1 MKNYI
6 ETERIVMR
14 PIKLSD
20 ANDIF
25 EYAKDEDT
33 GPRAG
38 WQPHKDIEETK
49 NIIDMWTSSD
59 CKEINFA
66 IVYKPDNKVI
76 GTMGYSAK
84 ERNNKNTIVQ
94 DLIKQGN
101 KLFEIG
107 FVVSKSYWGKGVA
120 TECLNA
126 MLDYLFTNEDIDMVI
141 TCHAE
146 PNIGSSRVQD
156 KCGMKIIG
164 SHQNERPWYKTNN
177 TNHIVRAKTREEWEQ
192 EKTNTI

>member
-6 ETERIVMR
+6 ETERIIMR
-14 PIKLSD
+14 PVELGD
-20 ANDIF
+20 AEDIF
-25 EYAKDEDT
+25 EYAQDEET

-38 WQPHKDIEETK
+38 WPPHKNIEETK
-49 NIIDMWTSSD
+49 QIINKWTAPD

-66 IVYKPDNKVI
+66 IIYKPDNKVI
-76 GTMGYSAK
+76 GTMGYTRK

-94 DLIKQGN
+94 DLIKNGKKLVEVGN
-101 KLFEIG
+101 VI
-107 FVVSKSYWGKGVA
+107 SKTYWGRGLS
-120 TECLNA
+120 TECLKA

-146 PNIGSSRVQD
+146 PNIGSSKVQD

-164 SHQNERPWYKTNN
+164 SHQTEKPWFN
-177 TNHIVRAKTREEWEQ
+177 TDNINHIVRAKTREEWEQ
-192 EKTNTI
+192 E

>member
-14 PIKLSD
+14 PVKLSD
-20 ANDIF
+20 AEDIF
-25 EYAKDEDT
+25 EYAKEEET

-38 WQPHKDIEETK
+38 WPPHKNIEETK
-49 NIIDMWTSSD
+49 QIINKWTAPD
-59 CKEINFA
+59 CNENNFA
-66 IVYKPDNKVI
+66 IIYKPYNKVI
-76 GTMGYSAK
+76 GTMGYTHK
-84 ERNNKNTIVQ
+84 ERNSKNTVVQ
-94 DLIKQGN
+94 DLIKNGN
-101 KLFEIG
+101 KLVEIG
-107 FVVSKSYWGKGVA
+107 FVVSKACWGKGIA

-126 MLDYLFTNEDIDMVI
+126 MLDYLFVNEDIDMVI

-156 KCGMKIIG
+156 KCGMNIIG
-164 SHQNERPWYKTNN
+164 SHENEKPWFNTEN

-192 EKTNTI
+192 EKIKTI